1 MDGVGA
7 ERERLMRRRV
17 GPLAMYV
24 IGFLLF
30 FWGVVTLMLDA
41 VLWARGIDQPSQAG
55 MLLLRDALAVWL
67 IRIGMGIINHR
78 PYVRTELTL
87 MLSPF
92 VILWGLRVAAG
103 LSDTDR
109 PSSTD
114 YAIAYAMLGV
124 IAYGVYRYFQRP
136 KVRVF
141 FEGGGE
147 DAREAHD
154 VAASGEPPNPRMGSN
169 AGEGDPAGAE

>member
-1 MDGVGA
+1 MKK
-7 ERERLMRRRV
+7 RV

-30 FWGVVTLMLDA
+30 FWGAVTLMLDA

-92 VILWGLRVAAG
+92 VILWGLRVADG

-109 PSSTD
+109 PSLTD
-114 YAIAYAMLGV
+114 YAVAYATLGV

-136 KVRVF
+136 KVRSL
-141 FEGGGE
+141 FEGE
-147 DAREAHD
+147 REATHEVHD
-154 VAASGEPPNPRMGSN
+154 VAASGGPPNPRVEADRTEPS
-169 AGEGDPAGAE
+169 EGDASGDN